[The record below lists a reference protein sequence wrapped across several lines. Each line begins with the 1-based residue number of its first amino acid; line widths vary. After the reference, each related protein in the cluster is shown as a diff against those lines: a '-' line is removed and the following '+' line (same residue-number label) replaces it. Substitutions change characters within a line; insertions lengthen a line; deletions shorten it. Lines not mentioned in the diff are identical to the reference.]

1 VEKSGRD
8 KSERRK
14 KSRERVEMT
23 ESMGK
28 KKRGK

>member
-8 KSERRK
+8 KSKRRK
-14 KSRERVEMT
+14 KSRERVEMI